1 MYTGPQYG
9 LEDQAT
15 FKNAKTTFFFFL
27 KLDGTCNVFQ
37 SGLEKFIRV
46 AQRFAGLVQD
56 DLKLLDDGGEIPKS
70 LRKRFVV

>member
-1 MYTGPQYG
+1 MDFSTVVYTGPQYG

-15 FKNAKTTFFFFL
+15 FKNAKTTFFF
-27 KLDGTCNVFQ
+27 KLDGTCNVFR

-56 DLKLLDDGGEIPKS
+56 DLKLLDDGGEIPG
-70 LRKRFVV
+70 LNMH